1 MGQQRDH
8 VLDLRDAPHTAFV
21 LAGGATRGAIQV
33 GMLAALTERGIVP
46 DVVVGTS
53 VGAMNAAVFVADATP
68 EGVARLDRVWGE
80 ARTSR
85 IFPIAPRSIVD
96 NVRERRGYLFPNHG
110 IRDWIETHLDH
121 ERLEDFP
128 IPLHVV
134 ATAVD
139 DGRPVR
145 LSRGDALT
153 ALLAST
159 AIPGVFPPVS
169 IDDTLLYDGGVA
181 ADVPLPQA
189 LDLRPTRVFVLPT
202 LADEAPRPTA
212 WVLLDRVLG
221 RPTGTQDVPPHPG
234 IEVHWLP
241 APTFA
246 GNPYS
251 FRESRRLIDEAHS
264 LTDAHLDRLDDDE
277 AVWRDDLASPS
288 VESA

>member
-8 VLDLRDAPHTAFV
+8 VVDLRDDAPRTAFV

-33 GMLAALTERGIVP
+33 GMLSALTERGIVP

-53 VGAMNAAVFVADATP
+53 VGAMNGAAYVADASP
-68 EGVARLDRVWGE
+68 EGIERLDRLWVQ
-80 ARTSR
+80 ARTTR
-85 IFPIAPRSIVD
+85 IFPIAPRSIVE
-96 NVRERRGYLFPNHG
+96 NVRERRGYLFPNDG
-110 IRDWIETHLDH
+110 IRDWIETHLSHD
-121 ERLEDFP
+121 RLEDFP

-139 DGRPVR
+139 DGRPVM

-169 IDDTLLYDGGVA
+169 IDGTLLHDGGVA

-202 LADEAPRPTA
+202 LAEESPRPTA
-212 WVLLDRVLG
+212 WLLLDRVFG
-221 RPTGTQDVPPHPG
+221 RPASTQDVPPHPDV
-234 IEVHWLP
+234 EVHWLTAP
-241 APTFA
+241 AFT

-251 FRESRRLIDEAHS
+251 FRESRRLIDEAHA
-264 LTDAHLDRLDDDE
+264 LTDAHLDRLVWIDE
-277 AVWRDDLASPS
+277 VATDS
-288 VESA
+288 VETA

>member
-8 VLDLRDAPHTAFV
+8 VVDLRDAGPRTAFV

-33 GMLAALTERGIVP
+33 GMLASLTERGIVP
-46 DVVVGTS
+46 DLVVGTS
-53 VGAMNAAVFVADATP
+53 VGAMNGAAYVADATP
-68 EGVARLDRVWGE
+68 EGIERLDQVWGR
-80 ARTSR
+80 ARTSQ
-85 IFPIAPRSIVD
+85 IFPLAPRSIVE
-96 NVRERRGYLFPNHG
+96 NVRERRGYLFPNDG
-110 IRDWIETHLDH
+110 IRDWIASNLRH

-169 IDDTLLYDGGVA
+169 VDGTVLYDGGVA

-189 LDLRPTRVFVLPT
+189 LDLRPTKVFVLPT
-202 LADEAPRPTA
+202 LAEEAPRPTA
-212 WVLLDRVLG
+212 WLLLDRVFGKPSDPPDEL
-221 RPTGTQDVPPHPG
+221 PPHPG
-234 IEVHWLP
+234 VEVHWLP
-241 APTFA
+241 APAFS

-251 FRESRRLIDEAHS
+251 FRDSRRLIDEARA
-264 LTDAHLDRLDDDE
+264 LTDAHLDELARVDDVTTSS
-277 AVWRDDLASPS
+277 A
-288 VESA
+288 ESA